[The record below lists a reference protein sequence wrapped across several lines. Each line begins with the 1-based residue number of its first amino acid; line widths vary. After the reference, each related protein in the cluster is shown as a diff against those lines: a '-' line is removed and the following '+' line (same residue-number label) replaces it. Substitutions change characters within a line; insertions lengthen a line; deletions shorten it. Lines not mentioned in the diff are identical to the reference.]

1 MKNSTIILIPAT
13 SPNSFKSALFVKA
26 KTAKPMA
33 AAILQNR
40 VTIPILPTMFTMAL
54 SLSLSSKN
62 AVWYLLK
69 KYIQFGIP
77 ITTTSGGMSAVSN
90 VIL

>member
-1 MKNSTIILIPAT
+1 MILMPAT
-13 SPNSFKSALFVKA
+13 SPNSFKSALFVNA

-40 VTIPILPTMFTMAL
+40 VTIPIRPTMVTMAL
-54 SLSLSSKN
+54 SLSLSSKK

-69 KYIQFGIP
+69 K
-77 ITTTSGGMSAVSN
+77 
-90 VIL
+90 

>member
-1 MKNSTIILIPAT
+1 MLIPAT
-13 SPNSFKSALFVKA
+13 SPNSFNKALFVNA
-26 KTAKPMA
+26 KTAKPIA

-40 VTIPILPTMFTMAL
+40 VTMPIRPTMVTMAL

-69 KYIQFGIP
+69 K
-77 ITTTSGGMSAVSN
+77 
-90 VIL
+90 

>member
-1 MKNSTIILIPAT
+1 MMLIPAT

-26 KTAKPMA
+26 KTAKPIA

-40 VTIPILPTMFTMAL
+40 VTIPILPTMVTIAL

-69 KYIQFGIP
+69 K
-77 ITTTSGGMSAVSN
+77 
-90 VIL
+90 